1 MSKARALGLWAALL
15 YIGAGAFASL
25 DKETVT
31 ITVDTG
37 VLSGSAKDGVIAFKG
52 ISYAAPPVGDLRW
65 RPPQPVVAWRG
76 VRSATQYG
84 HDCMQLPDPS
94 EAAPLGTTKPSED
107 CLVLNI
113 WAPARHSNEKA
124 AVMVWIHG
132 GGFLNGGSSAPI
144 YDGSALARQG
154 VVFVSFNFRLGR
166 FGFFAHPALTQES
179 PAGPLGNYTYMDQI
193 AALKWVKRNIAAF
206 GGNPDNVTVVGESAG
221 GGSVHMLMNSPLAEG
236 LFSKGI
242 IESGGGRDGA
252 NPRRVHGDG
261 TGTHAVPS
269 GETLGIEFAASQ
281 GITGQGS
288 DALRALRA
296 LPAEKIVNGMN
307 VSARRADPSI
317 GATFAGPMVDGQI
330 VLEPSQRQVSG
341 TPAKIP
347 IMIGTNSSDLAY
359 PQEKTM
365 AELFAPF
372 AGESDQARK
381 QYDPDN
387 SNNVH
392 EVGLLIARDRGMTE
406 PARYLAR
413 VLTSQGDH
421 VYEYRFSYVAESMRK
436 QWQGAPHASEVPYVF
451 DTVSARYGKDL
462 APADEAVARTINA
475 YWVAFAKTGD
485 PNGTGRPTWPTYNS
499 ERDVLADFT
508 EKGVVV
514 QPDPLRARLDMME
527 QTHQHTH

>member
-1 MSKARALGLWAALL
+1 MFKGTALYSWAALL
-15 YIGAGAFASL
+15 CIGAGALASP
-25 DKETVT
+25 ERTAVNV
-31 ITVDTG
+31 TVDTG
-37 VLSGSAKDGVIAFKG
+37 VLSGSTKDGVMSFKG
-52 ISYAAPPVGDLRW
+52 IPYAAPPVGDLRW

-76 VRSATQYG
+76 ARNATQYG

-94 EAAPLGTTKPSED
+94 EAAPLGTTMPSED
-107 CLVLNI
+107 CLVLNV
-113 WAPARHSNEKA
+113 WAPASRTSQKS

-144 YDGSALARQG
+144 YDGTALAKRG

-166 FGFFAHPALTQES
+166 FGFFAHPALTRES

-193 AALKWVKRNIAAF
+193 AALRWVKRNIAAF
-206 GGNPDNVTVVGESAG
+206 AGDAGNVTLVGESAG
-221 GGSVHMLMNSPLAEG
+221 GGSVHMLMSSPAAEG

-252 NPRRVHGDG
+252 NPRRVRVDG
-261 TGTHAVPS
+261 TGAHGVPS

-296 LPAEKIVNGMN
+296 LPAEKIVDGMN

-317 GATFAGPMVDGQI
+317 GTTFPGPMVDGQI
-330 VLEPSQRQVSG
+330 VVESSQRR
-341 TPAKIP
+341 PARTQIKIP
-347 IMIGTNSSDLAY
+347 IVIGTNSSDLAY

-372 AGESDQARK
+372 AGNSDQAQK
-381 QYDPDN
+381 IYDSDH

-392 EVGLLIARDRGMTE
+392 QVELRIARDRGMTE
-406 PARYLAR
+406 PARFLAR
-413 VLTSQGDH
+413 VLTAQGYQ
-421 VYEYRFSYVAESMRK
+421 VYEYRFSYVAESMRS

-451 DTVSARYGKDL
+451 DTVSARYGKEL
-462 APADEAVARTINA
+462 APADEAVAKTINA

-485 PNGTGRPTWPTYNS
+485 PNGPGRPNWPAYDT
-499 ERDVLADFT
+499 ERDVLANFT
-508 EKGVVV
+508 EKGVIV
-514 QPDPLRARLDMME
+514 QPDPWRAQLDLME
-527 QTHQHTH
+527 QTHQHAQ

>member
-1 MSKARALGLWAALL
+1 
-15 YIGAGAFASL
+15 
-25 DKETVT
+25 
-31 ITVDTG
+31 
-37 VLSGSAKDGVIAFKG
+37 
-52 ISYAAPPVGDLRW
+52 
-65 RPPQPVVAWRG
+65 
-76 VRSATQYG
+76 
-84 HDCMQLPDPS
+84 
-94 EAAPLGTTKPSED
+94 
-107 CLVLNI
+107 
-113 WAPARHSNEKA
+113 
-124 AVMVWIHG
+124 
-132 GGFLNGGSSAPI
+132 
-144 YDGSALARQG
+144 
-154 VVFVSFNFRLGR
+154 
-166 FGFFAHPALTQES
+166 
-179 PAGPLGNYTYMDQI
+179 MDQI

-206 GGNPDNVTVVGESAG
+206 GGDPDNVTVIGESAG
-221 GGSVHMLMNSPLAEG
+221 GGSVHMLMNSPLAQG
-236 LFSKGI
+236 LFSKSI
-242 IESGGGRDGA
+242 IESGGGRDSA

-261 TGTHAVPS
+261 TGPNAVPS

-288 DALRALRA
+288 DALRTLRA

-330 VLEPSQRQVSG
+330 VVESSERHVSG
-341 TPAKIP
+341 TQANIP
-347 IMIGTNSSDLAY
+347 LMIGTNSSDLAY

-372 AGESDQARK
+372 AGESDRARK
-381 QYDPDN
+381 LYDPDN
-387 SNNVH
+387 TNNVH

-413 VLTSQGDH
+413 SLTARGHH

-462 APADEAVARTINA
+462 TQADEAVARTIHA

-485 PNGTGRPTWPTYNS
+485 PNGAGRPNWPAYNP
-499 ERDVLADFT
+499 ERDLLADFT

-514 QPDPLRARLDMME
+514 QPDPLRARLDVME
-527 QTHQHTH
+527 QTHSHTQ

>member
-1 MSKARALGLWAALL
+1 MLQVTALCAWAVLFC
-15 YIGAGAFASL
+15 ISAGAHASS
-25 DKETVT
+25 DSTTVSAA
-31 ITVDTG
+31 VDAG
-37 VLSGSAKDGVIAFKG
+37 VLRGSVKDGVMSFKG
-52 ISYAAPPVGDLRW
+52 IPYAAPPVGNLRW
-65 RPPQPVVAWRG
+65 RPPQPVAAWRG
-76 VRSATQYG
+76 VRSATGYG

-107 CLVLNI
+107 CLVLNV
-113 WAPARHSNEKA
+113 WAPALRPNAKS

-144 YDGSALARQG
+144 YDGTALARKG
-154 VVFVSFNFRLGR
+154 VVFVSVNFRLGR
-166 FGFFAHPALTQES
+166 FGFFAHPALTEES

-206 GGNPDNVTVVGESAG
+206 GGDPDNITLVGESAG
-221 GGSVHMLMNSPLAEG
+221 GGSVHMLMSSSMAQG
-236 LFSKGI
+236 LFDKGV

-252 NPRRVHGDG
+252 NPRRVRDG
-261 TGTHAVPS
+261 
-269 GETLGIEFAASQ
+269 EKLGVEFAASQ

-296 LPAEKIVNGMN
+296 LPAEKIVDGLN

-330 VLEPSQRQVSG
+330 VVEPSERTQ
-341 TPAKIP
+341 TKIP

-365 AELFAPF
+365 AELFARF
-372 AGESDQARK
+372 AGNSDQARK
-381 QYDPDN
+381 VYDPNN

-392 EVGLLIARDRGMTE
+392 EVGLRIARDRGMTE
-406 PARYLAR
+406 PARFLAR
-413 VLTSQGDH
+413 SLTAQGHH

-451 DTVSARYGKDL
+451 DTVEARYGNNL
-462 APADEAVARTINA
+462 APADEAVAKTINA

-485 PNGTGRPTWPTYNS
+485 PNGVGRPSWPVYNA
-499 ERDVLADFT
+499 EQDVLANFT
-508 EKGVVV
+508 KKGVVV
-514 QPDPLRARLDMME
+514 QPDPLRVQLDLIE